1 MEGEWAIRRMTNSIR
16 PYRLA
21 SLRWTGEAQTRDERE
36 PSSGYSN
43 GFAAGTLASLAHDA
57 DRTGAKAIVWSGG
70 VVGDGEPGR

>member
-36 PSSGYSN
+36 
-43 GFAAGTLASLAHDA
+43 AHDA